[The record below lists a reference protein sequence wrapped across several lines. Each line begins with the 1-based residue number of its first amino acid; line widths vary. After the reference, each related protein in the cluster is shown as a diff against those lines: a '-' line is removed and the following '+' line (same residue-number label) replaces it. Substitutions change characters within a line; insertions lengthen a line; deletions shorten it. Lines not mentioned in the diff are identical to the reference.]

1 MEIEHAWESNSHAQE
16 SCSETEVFKLVR
28 RESTPAASPVLVV
41 WEHRVTYSGRW
52 DHPHSTEGKL
62 RQDRRPSIGYRGR
75 GS

>member
-41 WEHRVTYSGRW
+41 WEHRVT
-52 DHPHSTEGKL
+52 
-62 RQDRRPSIGYRGR
+62 
-75 GS
+75 